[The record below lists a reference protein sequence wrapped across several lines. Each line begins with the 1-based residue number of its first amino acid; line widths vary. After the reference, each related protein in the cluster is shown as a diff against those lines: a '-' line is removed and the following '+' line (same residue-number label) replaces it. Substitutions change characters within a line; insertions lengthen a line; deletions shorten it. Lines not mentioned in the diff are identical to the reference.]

1 MARPPA
7 SPASSVCYLKG
18 GRAWCDLPSPE
29 DCKGWQARAARDGR
43 PLRYKADLNS
53 GEIWKVDG
61 DGTPCKLM
69 SIHAKDKTGVDGYY
83 SINLTFPGAKRKTFL
98 LHALICWAAKGP
110 MSLGCSSVDHL
121 DRNPKNNKAIN
132 LSWASTTQQA
142 ANRRPGGRKKM
153 LPFVQ
158 EPGEVLYQ
166 YLGSPGVGAYSGPS
180 LVFTSLRRI
189 VRDGKLSQ
197 AISVDGG
204 YPRIKVQGRMQCV
217 HRLAWAAYHPGEEV
231 PRVID
236 HVNGIKTD
244 WRESNLRASNSSHNG
259 TAAHDIG
266 AFAGTKSERQAVQ
279 IFANRERQGVPWVYG
294 SRAAAAKALGADRGN
309 IGQSVRV
316 GCAFTGTRDG
326 VKTKF
331 WASRAAAPAAASSP

>member
-7 SPASSVCYLKG
+7 SPASGARAAS
-18 GRAWCDLPSPE
+18 RAWRDLPSPE
-29 DCKGWQARAARDGR
+29 DCKGWQARAARDGQ

-69 SIHAKDKTGVDGYY
+69 SIRAMDKTNVDGYY
-83 SINLTFPGAKRKTFL
+83 LINLTFPGAKQKKFL
-98 LHALICWAAKGP
+98 LHSLVCWAAKGP
-110 MSLGCSSVDHL
+110 MPLGCSSVDHL

-132 LSWASTTQQA
+132 LSWASAKRQA
-142 ANRRPGGRKKM
+142 ANRRPGGGKKM

-158 EPGEVLYQ
+158 EPDEVLFQ

-180 LVFTSLRRI
+180 LVFTSLGRI

-204 YPRIKVQGRMQCV
+204 GYPRIGVQGRKKQV

-236 HVNGIKTD
+236 HINGIKTD
-244 WRESNLRASNSSHNG
+244 WRESNLRASNSSHNA

-266 AFAGTKSERQAVQ
+266 AFAGTKTERQAVR
-279 IFANRERQGVPWVYG
+279 IFANRERQGETWLYG
-294 SRAAAAKALGADRGN
+294 SLAAAAKALGANRGN
-309 IGQSVRV
+309 ICRSVRV

-331 WASRAAAPAAASSP
+331 WASRA